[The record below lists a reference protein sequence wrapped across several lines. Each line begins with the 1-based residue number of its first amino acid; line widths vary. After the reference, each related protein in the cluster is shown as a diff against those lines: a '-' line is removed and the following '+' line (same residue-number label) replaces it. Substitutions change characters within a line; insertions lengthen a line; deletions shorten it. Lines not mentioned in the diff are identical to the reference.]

1 MNPSARLLVLPFAA
15 ALMPGRL
22 AIQSLLP
29 LTAASRGGEYWET
42 AHLVA
47 PYAAAGIIAVAL
59 EQLPMLILLA
69 GLRDRTRSRVL
80 TTIRWFGTMS
90 ELPMASVTFAVLPM
104 VHLLVVVGV
113 GGSGVLPVLTSVIMS
128 GLVLLGLLLW
138 PRARIVACTT
148 KRAVEVYRHAASRSE
163 RRRRWVLRPIPLLS
177 WKPCDDP
184 ADDHG
189 AGDHRALSWHAVL
202 AGREQ

>member
-1 MNPSARLLVLPFAA
+1 
-15 ALMPGRL
+15 
-22 AIQSLLP
+22 
-29 LTAASRGGEYWET
+29 
-42 AHLVA
+42 
-47 PYAAAGIIAVAL
+47 
-59 EQLPMLILLA
+59 MLILLA

>member
-1 MNPSARLLVLPFAA
+1 
-15 ALMPGRL
+15 MPGRL

-90 ELPMASVTFAVLPM
+90 GLPMASLTFAVLPM

-128 GLVLLGLLLW
+128 GLLLLGLLLW

-148 KRAVEVYRHAASRSE
+148 KRAVQV
-163 RRRRWVLRPIPLLS
+163 
-177 WKPCDDP
+177 
-184 ADDHG
+184 
-189 AGDHRALSWHAVL
+189 
-202 AGREQ
+202 